1 MRITLVSFK
10 GGDEMKQNISE
21 SELEVM
27 KVLWKIN
34 EGSSAQIIEQLKDNS
49 DWKPKTIQTLITRL
63 VSKGFID
70 VDKTNRKLFIYKPAI
85 SEREYKDSASKSFL
99 EKLYNG
105 SINKMVLSFVKEN
118 KLSKEEIDE
127 LRDILK
133 DED

>member
-1 MRITLVSFK
+1 
-10 GGDEMKQNISE
+10 MKQNISE

-63 VSKGFID
+63 VSKGFVD

-85 SEREYKDSASKSFL
+85 SEKEYKDSVSKSFL

-133 DED
+133 DEACNS

>member
-1 MRITLVSFK
+1 
-10 GGDEMKQNISE
+10 MKQNISE

-27 KVLWKIN
+27 KVLWKIG
-34 EGSSAQIIEQLKDNS
+34 EASSAQIIEQLKESS

-85 SEREYKDSASKSFL
+85 SEREYKDFASKSFL

>member
-1 MRITLVSFK
+1 
-10 GGDEMKQNISE
+10 MKQNISE

-63 VSKGFID
+63 VSKGFVD

-85 SEREYKDSASKSFL
+85 SEKEYKDSVSKSFL